1 MRRTFSKNKIAAA
14 IALLTSLY
22 TVEGGAQTIPFQ
34 RQYAQTL
41 ERKAATWGVEPWEIV
56 TTRYSDT
63 ELLARYRT
71 FLPTAVAY
79 QKRLDAWFNFFAK
92 SHDIGIDEVTEEVYN
107 AITNPIQNEMKDNP
121 ILDLVFGLG
130 DFDQIHLAVLLR
142 NPNDNIRLKREIGE
156 FYPKGKK
163 PYQTFLD
170 PELTIPERQYYGQA
184 SVPTIIPNPRTFRT
198 LSGNDAIELYGDGS
212 GIWANK
218 VDFAP
223 KPGPYAI
230 SAMQAEVAA
239 IKSALN
245 GLTSFLNKIYPLYN
259 EAELEARFK
268 EENPDVRAAI
278 VDALHLGK
286 HSPFRIINLERLQLS
301 YSSLKSR
308 KGELEDAVA
317 NLSRRF
323 ATE

>member
-107 AITNPIQNEMKDNP
+107 AITNPIQNEMKNNP

-184 SVPTIIPNPRTFRT
+184 HVPIIVSDPRTYRT
-198 LSGNDAIELYGDGS
+198 LSGNLAVELCEDGS
-212 GIWANK
+212 GSWANMAN
-218 VDFAP
+218 FAP

-230 SAMQAEVAA
+230 GVMQAEVVT
-239 IKSALN
+239 IRSVLN
-245 GLTSFLNKIYPLYN
+245 GLANFLNKIYPSHN
-259 EAELEARFK
+259 ETELEALFK
-268 EENPDVRAAI
+268 EETAGVRAAI
-278 VDALHLGK
+278 VDALRLGK
-286 HSPFRIINLERLQLS
+286 YSPFRIIDLDRLKLSTSNLQL
-301 YSSLKSR
+301 R
-308 KGELEDAVA
+308 KMQLEDAVA